1 MDKQQFATLAIGIKS
16 AYPASKILEDNASM
30 DFWYMTLKD
39 IPYEIAENAVMEHIC
54 TNIYPPNIAEIR
66 KLCMERCK
74 TPILSFDEAWGV
86 VRKAMSDYGWYHPQE
101 AFATMDELT
110 LAVVKNLGWSRL
122 CQSENPTADRANFR
136 EAYEKK
142 AAEAQNT
149 NALPDFVAK
158 NKVLLQK
165 Q

>member
-1 MDKQQFATLAIGIKS
+1 MRK
-16 AYPASKILEDNASM
+16 
-30 DFWYMTLKD
+30 TLKRD
-39 IPYEIAENAVMEHIC
+39 LI
-54 TNIYPPNIAEIR
+54 
-66 KLCMERCK
+66 CMERCK

-86 VRKAMSDYGWYHPQE
+86 VQKAMSDYGWYHPQE

-165 Q
+165 QYVPAIEKKEPVRIEQEKEPEPKPLTEEQREERARKFEEIRRKILGGEAE